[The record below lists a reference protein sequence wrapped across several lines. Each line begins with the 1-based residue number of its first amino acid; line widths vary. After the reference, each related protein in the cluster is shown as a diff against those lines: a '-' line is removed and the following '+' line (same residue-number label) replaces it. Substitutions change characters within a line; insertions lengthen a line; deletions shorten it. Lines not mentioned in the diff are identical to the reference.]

1 MGEKVCGISIG
12 PRSKKNKQQQQ
23 TKNWPIACLHN
34 RTWRFSLFYF
44 LKNASNLGDIPRA
57 FILIIPKYEDFGIW
71 NIWNMKIPAS
81 EARHQEEQFSYQ
93 IWF

>member
-12 PRSKKNKQQQQ
+12 PRSKNNNNNNKQKTGQLRAYIIEHEDFIFF
-23 TKNWPIACLHN
+23 N
-34 RTWRFSLFYF
+34 FF
-44 LKNASNLGDIPRA
+44 LNASNLGDIPRA
-57 FILIIPKYEDFGIW
+57 FILIIPKYDDFGIW